1 FKENISYGN
10 HNASQEEIEK
20 AAKMVGIHDFI
31 MSQPDGYDTYLKDG
45 GGNVSQ
51 GQKQLLIYARAIIR
65 NPAILILDEAT
76 SSIDTETERSLQEAT
91 ASLLK
96 GRTSIVIAHRLST
109 IVGCDRILLLEHGVI
124 KEDGNHKSL
133 MDKKGEYY
141 KLYMNQFRDLSI
153 DEQIDDYQKN
163 IKGKGIKL

>member
-1 FKENISYGN
+1 
-10 HNASQEEIEK
+10 
-20 AAKMVGIHDFI
+20 
-31 MSQPDGYDTYLKDG
+31 
-45 GGNVSQ
+45 
-51 GQKQLLIYARAIIR
+51 
-65 NPAILILDEAT
+65 
-76 SSIDTETERSLQEAT
+76 
-91 ASLLK
+91 LK